1 MVAQG
6 IPKPEA
12 QWLHNDKPIKAD
24 DRVKIIEDGNKYKL
38 EIAEVKLGDEGNY
51 KVIIKN
57 KLGEKAQQAV
67 LDVTR
72 KQRMLQQCQ
81 LNNAN

>member
-12 QWLHNDKPIKAD
+12 QWLHNGKPIKAD
-24 DRVKIIEDGNKYKL
+24 SRVKITEDGNKYKL
-38 EIAEVKLGDEGNY
+38 EIAEVKLGDQGTY
-51 KVIIKN
+51 QVVVKN

-67 LDVTR
+67 LDVSR
-72 KQRMLQQCQ
+72 KSNLT
-81 LNNAN
+81 